1 MQALQQLVYSDLPI
15 PVWQIVLY
23 VGFISY
29 FMIQRW
35 FKLSFVTSFVLV
47 LYWLHYAFR
56 ADLVSITNEDQ
67 LARAIYYVLAFALI
81 LLIIFALSFLE
92 VDADSLLAK
101 REREITFLRAK
112 AKNAEKTASVLQ
124 DQLEKGES
132 QDSNAKKKLEK
143 KFNVKIEKLEK
154 RLQEAES
161 LLETRDA
168 EISDLQTNAVAAQ
181 KNASAFESLLEMY
194 QTQESH
200 TKKKLEEELT
210 AKIEMLQHQ
219 LQEGEILVEK
229 RNAEIAELRAEALDA
244 ETHAAAFKAQLEGDQ
259 AYNAVAANK
268 KLEDDLTARIAELQH
283 KLRQGESLLE
293 QREMAISELQ
303 ARASEAET
311 NASTLKAQLESKLDN
326 ESASD
331 KLEENLNYQ
340 INQLKN
346 ELMQGE
352 SLLEKRNAEV
362 SEFKAKA
369 LEADK
374 RASALKAQ
382 LDKDQTQGS
391 FSKKKLE
398 EKFNA
403 KIAKLENQLKQ
414 SEALLEKRNTE
425 ISDLQAKASEAEK
438 NASALQNQSENART
452 AVAAAHKKL
461 EEELNARIGKLEKD
475 SKERENLLEDRN
487 SHFAELQARASEA
500 EKNASTL
507 KARLEK
513 EQTDASAANKKLER
527 ELNAK
532 IETFE
537 EKLKQGETLLEN
549 RNTEITA
556 LRAKVSE
563 AEKHASTL
571 KSRLEKEQ
579 TQLAAANGKMAEELN
594 DKITKLENQLKQG
607 ESLLEARNAEIA
619 ELKARASE
627 AEKNASTLKVQ
638 LEKHQSQASAA
649 DSKLAEELNARI
661 AKLEDQLKQGE
672 NALAKRNAEIAE
684 FKAKAVEL
692 DKNASASKAQLETN
706 RTQTSALNKK
716 LGDELKAKVAKI
728 EDQLKQSKSLLE
740 ERNTEISELK
750 AKQAEWDKSPSESK
764 PPMAINRQGT
774 QVSDGKSMPEED
786 VRRKLHQ
793 FQYAVKYLEDEIKE
807 KDRLLGLMAKKNVQ
821 SQASAKS
828 AVDEDFKKK
837 IHQLEQAVKYLENQ
851 GKEKDGLLGLM
862 AKRNRELADLKS
874 KAEERL
880 EALEANIAADQTAKG
895 MQPDIGSER

>member
-23 VGFISY
+23 VGLISY

-101 REREITFLRAK
+101 REREITFLKAK

-124 DQLEKGES
+124 DQVEKGES

-143 KFNVKIEKLEK
+143 KLNIRIEKLEK
-154 RLQEAES
+154 RLQEAQN

-194 QTQESH
+194 QTQESN

-210 AKIEMLQHQ
+210 VKIEMLQHQ
-219 LQEGEILVEK
+219 LQEGEILLEK
-229 RNAEIAELRAEALDA
+229 RNAEIAELRAEALAA
-244 ETHAAAFKAQLEGDQ
+244 ETHASACKAQLEEDQ

-268 KLEDDLTARIAELQH
+268 KLEDGLTAKIAELQH
-283 KLRQGESLLE
+283 KLQQGESLLE
-293 QREMAISELQ
+293 QREMAISDLQ

-311 NASTLKAQLESKLDN
+311 NASTLRAQLESKLDN

-331 KLEENLNYQ
+331 KLEEDLNYQ

-346 ELMQGE
+346 ELKQGE
-352 SLLEKRNAEV
+352 SLLEKRNAEI

-425 ISDLQAKASEAEK
+425 ISALQAKASEAEK
-438 NASALQNQSENART
+438 NASALKTQSENART
-452 AVAAAHKKL
+452 ELAAAHTKL
-461 EEELNARIGKLEKD
+461 EEELNARIGKLEKEL
-475 SKERENLLEDRN
+475 KERENLLEDRK
-487 SHFAELQARASEA
+487 SQFAELQAKASEA
-500 EKNASTL
+500 EQNASTL

-513 EQTDASAANKKLER
+513 EQTEASAANKKLER
-527 ELNAK
+527 ELIAK

-537 EKLKQGETLLEN
+537 DKLKQGETLLEN
-549 RNTEITA
+549 RNSEITA

-563 AEKHASTL
+563 AEKHASAL
-571 KSRLEKEQ
+571 KTQLEKEQ
-579 TQLAAANGKMAEELN
+579 TQLAAANGKLAEELN
-594 DKITKLENQLKQG
+594 DKIVKLEKQLKQS
-607 ESLLEARNAEIA
+607 ESLFDARNAEVA
-619 ELKARASE
+619 ELQAKASE

-638 LEKHQSQASAA
+638 LGKHQSQAYAA
-649 DSKLAEELNARI
+649 DSKRAEELNARI
-661 AKLEDQLKQGE
+661 ATLEDQLKQGE
-672 NALAKRNAEIAE
+672 STLAKRNAELSE
-684 FKAKAVEL
+684 FKAKAVEAN
-692 DKNASASKAQLETN
+692 KNASAPVHLETN
-706 RTQTSALNKK
+706 RTQASTLNKK
-716 LGDELKAKVAKI
+716 LEEELKARVAKI

-740 ERNTEISELK
+740 ERNAEISELK
-750 AKQAEWDKSPSESK
+750 AKQAEWDKNPSAFKTS
-764 PPMAINRQGT
+764 MAINRQGI
-774 QVSDGKSMPEED
+774 QASDDKNVAEED

-807 KDRLLGLMAKKNVQ
+807 KDRLLSLMAKKNTQ
-821 SQASAKS
+821 SQVSAKH

-837 IHQLEQAVKYLENQ
+837 IHQLEQAVKYLEDQ

-880 EALEANIAADQTAKG
+880 EALEANVAAIQTDKR